1 MLRCF
6 GESSGLAVER
16 VILAMSWWRPAR
28 RYMESALL
36 VEQCRY
42 FQCLY
47 EGTILVL
54 TVHYGGLSVCLRN
67 KLPVNTSHLV
77 TGCWCFECVCVN
89 YMSGVTLD
97 TLHVV

>member
-6 GESSGLAVER
+6 GESSGLAVGR

-28 RYMESALL
+28 RYMESVLL
-36 VEQCRY
+36 EEQCRY

-54 TVHYGGLSVCLRN
+54 TVHYGGLSVC
-67 KLPVNTSHLV
+67 V
-77 TGCWCFECVCVN
+77 TN
-89 YMSGVTLD
+89 YLLTRHIWSLAVGVSS
-97 TLHVV
+97 VYV